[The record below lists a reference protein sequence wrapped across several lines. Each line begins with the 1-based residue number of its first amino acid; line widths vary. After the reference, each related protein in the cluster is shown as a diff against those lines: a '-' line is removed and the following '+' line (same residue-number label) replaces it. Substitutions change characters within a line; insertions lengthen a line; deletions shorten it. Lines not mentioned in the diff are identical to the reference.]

1 MAQAPQ
7 TPGFA
12 SAGARPPEPP
22 AAAAKKRLPLHTKIF
37 IGMIAGAAAGV
48 AANLTMGDSPALR
61 SFVDNVS
68 YPAGQIFLRL
78 IFMVVIPLVVSA
90 LILGVAELGDV
101 RRLGRVGLKTLAFT
115 LVLSSISVLIG
126 VTLANLVKPG
136 AGLSDTSRAAL
147 MEIMGKS
154 SRDIERP
161 PAPKAGLQIFLDLIP
176 QNPVEAMVNAFRGD
190 ILAVMVFA
198 LFLGIAVTLV
208 DRKKAEPLLVWLQAV
223 FEVVMK
229 AIDIAMRLAPYGVAA
244 LLFTLM
250 ARSGLDVL
258 AKLGLYVATVL
269 AGLAIHQFVTYSLML
284 KFVVKYPPTV
294 FFARIREVM
303 VTAFSTSSS
312 NATLPTTLRVA
323 ETGAGDPAADRRV
336 RPDAGLHPEPER
348 HRPLRGDH
356 RPLPGPVLRDPPFHR
371 KPDHGGAP
379 LDPGG
384 DRDGGRARRLAAAGD
399 GAAGHGGRPR
409 RGDRHHPGR
418 GPDPRHVPHRPQRHR
433 RPHRRRLRG
442 EIRRPHPEV
451 LRPSPHPGASRSPRV
466 HRAGVAI
473 LPSRRSERGPE
484 KRGSYPLVRLS
495 HPPILSRGKACSS
508 ARVGPST

>member
-7 TPGFA
+7 TPGFT

-22 AAAAKKRLPLHTKIF
+22 AAAARKGLPLHTKIF

-48 AANLTMGDSPALR
+48 AANLAMGDSPALR
-61 SFVDNVS
+61 SFVENVS

-90 LILGVAELGDV
+90 LTLGVAELGDV

-126 VTLANLVKPG
+126 VTLANVVKPG
-136 AGLSDTSRAAL
+136 AGLSETSRAAL
-147 MEIMGKS
+147 TEIMGKS

-198 LFLGIAVTLV
+198 LFVGIAVTLV
-208 DRKKAEPLLVWLQAV
+208 DRKKAEPLLAWLQAV

-258 AKLGLYVATVL
+258 ARLGLYVGTVL

-284 KFVVKYPPTV
+284 KYVVKYPPTV

-323 ETGAGDPAADRRV
+323 E
-336 RPDAGLHPEPER
+336 AGLGIPR
-348 HRPLRGDH
+348 QIG
-356 RPLPGPVLRDPPFHR
+356 GFVLTLGSTLNQNGTALYEGITVLFLAQFFGIHLSIASQITVVLLSILA
-371 KPDHGGAP
+371 GIGTAGV
-379 LDPGG
+379 PGG
-384 DRDGGRARRLAAAGD
+384 SLPLVMALLVTVGVPAEGIGIILGVDRILDMCRTVLNVTGDITAAAYV
-399 GAAGHGGRPR
+399 AKSEGH
-409 RGDRHHPGR
+409 
-418 GPDPRHVPHRPQRHR
+418 
-433 RPHRRRLRG
+433 
-442 EIRRPHPEV
+442 V
-451 LRPSPHPGASRSPRV
+451 LKS
-466 HRAGVAI
+466 
-473 LPSRRSERGPE
+473 
-484 KRGSYPLVRLS
+484 
-495 HPPILSRGKACSS
+495 
-508 ARVGPST
+508 

>member
-7 TPGFA
+7 TPGFVNT
-12 SAGARPPEPP
+12 GARPPDPP
-22 AAAAKKRLPLHTKIF
+22 AAGAKKYVPLHTKIF
-37 IGMIAGAAAGV
+37 IGMIAGAVAGV

-90 LILGVAELGDV
+90 LTLGVAELGDV
-101 RRLGRVGLKTLAFT
+101 RRLGRVGLKTLGFT

-154 SRDIERP
+154 ARDIERP

-229 AIDIAMRLAPYGVAA
+229 VIDIAMRLAPYGVAA

-269 AGLAIHQFVTYSLML
+269 VGLAIHQFVTYSLML
-284 KFVVKYPPTV
+284 KLVVKYPPTV

-323 ETGAGDPAADRRV
+323 ETELGIPRQIGGFVLTLGSTLNQNGTALYEGITVLFLAQFFGIHLSLGSQITVVLLSILAGIGT
-336 RPDAGLHPEPER
+336 AG
-348 HRPLRGDH
+348 
-356 RPLPGPVLRDPPFHR
+356 V
-371 KPDHGGAP
+371 
-379 LDPGG
+379 PGG
-384 DRDGGRARRLAAAGD
+384 SLPLVMALLVTVGVPAEGIAIILGVDRILDMCRTVLNVTGDITAAAYV
-399 GAAGHGGRPR
+399 AKSEGHT
-409 RGDRHHPGR
+409 
-418 GPDPRHVPHRPQRHR
+418 
-433 RPHRRRLRG
+433 LR
-442 EIRRPHPEV
+442 
-451 LRPSPHPGASRSPRV
+451 A
-466 HRAGVAI
+466 
-473 LPSRRSERGPE
+473 
-484 KRGSYPLVRLS
+484 
-495 HPPILSRGKACSS
+495 
-508 ARVGPST
+508 